1 MKKVAVMNYKGGVGK
16 TTVTANLAAL
26 YAYGLQKKVLVIDID
41 PQSNLTFSLV
51 RPREDWAKVYLAQEK
66 TLYSWF
72 KKYRSGDIIGLKDIV
87 VTPTNINKLIE
98 KNERNGR
105 LDLIC
110 SHLQLLSTEN
120 QLVLTIGDVTTD
132 EGKYNFV
139 EMHLRLKRA
148 LEQLENESDYDFV
161 FIDCPPNFNTI
172 TRMAL
177 AACDHVLIPT
187 RPDYLSATIGV
198 PFLCNNIQNQLVGIF
213 NRFIND
219 LQDEDLKIHQVNP
232 DILGV
237 IFTMVQLRNG
247 QPIAAEKG
255 IIDHVREGEFRAFG
269 LSKPLHIFNNYL
281 LHNSSIFSDND
292 DYIPNILGRQTESNK
307 KVKEQFRGFV
317 IEFDKRLSNKS

>member
-1 MKKVAVMNYKGGVGK
+1 MNYKGGVGK

-51 RPREDWAKVYLAQEK
+51 RPREDWAKVYLPQEK

-72 KKYRSGDIIGLKDIV
+72 KKYKEGNIISLNDIV
-87 VTPTNINKLIE
+87 VTPNNINKLIQ

-120 QLVLTIGDVTTD
+120 QLVLAIGDVNTD

-139 EMHLRLKRA
+139 EMHLRLKHA
-148 LEQLENESDYDFV
+148 LQELETSADYDYV

-198 PFLCNNIQNQLVGIF
+198 PFLCNNIQNQLVGMF
-213 NRFIND
+213 NKFVDD
-219 LQDEDLKIHQVNP
+219 LQDEDLKTQRVNP
-232 DILGV
+232 EILGI

-247 QPIAAEKG
+247 QPIATEKS
-255 IIDHVREGEFRAFG
+255 IIDHVREGEFRAFN
-269 LSKPLHIFNNYL
+269 LAKPLHIFGNYL
-281 LHNSSIFSDND
+281 LHNSSLFSEND
-292 DYIPNILGRQTESNK
+292 DYIPSILGRQTEVNK

-317 IEFDKRLSNKS
+317 IEFDKKLSQKENQK